1 MNGNRFLLDTNIL
14 LYITGKRLDI
24 SALPAGEFYSSF
36 VTELEILSYP
46 SLTAQ
51 EEKQLRLLLADI
63 PVIDVT
69 AEIKDRTIHLRKK
82 YRLKLPDAIIASTA
96 LSLGA
101 ALITNDKA
109 FEAITEIRTMAIEL
123 KQ

>member
-96 LSLGA
+96 
-101 ALITNDKA
+101 
-109 FEAITEIRTMAIEL
+109 
-123 KQ
+123 